1 MNISAQTVIFI
12 AVVIPSIILHEVSHG
27 WVAKLFGDRTAEA
40 AGRLT
45 LNPIAHIDPFGTVIL
60 PIMLAVLGGPP
71 FGYAKPV
78 PVNPGNM
85 RDPRNHGML
94 TSLAGP
100 AVNIVL
106 AVAAALVIST
116 IGIEGVFAPGAPL
129 WADALVSF
137 GIVNVVL
144 AAFNLLPVPPLDG
157 SAVVER
163 FLPLSFLPTW
173 HRFRQYSMLLVFALI
188 FLIPGALQTVFTWA
202 IELWATLII

>member
-1 MNISAQTVIFI
+1 MDISAQTVIFI

-27 WVAKLFGDRTAEA
+27 WVAKFFGDRTAEA

-45 LNPIAHIDPFGTVIL
+45 LNPIAHVDPFGTVIL

-78 PVNPGNM
+78 PVNQRNM

-106 AVAAALVIST
+106 AVGAALVISAV
-116 IGIEGVFAPGAPL
+116 GIQRVFAPDAPL
-129 WADALVSF
+129 WIDALVSF

-157 SAVVER
+157 SAVIER
-163 FLPLSFLPTW
+163 FLPDRLLPAW
-173 HRFRQYSMLLVFALI
+173 HRFRQYSMLLVFGLV
-188 FLIPGALQTVFTWA
+188 FLIPGALRTVFNWA
-202 IELWATLII
+202 IDLWATLII